1 MNDDLFDS
9 IVELN
14 ESEVLKIVNE
24 RIQSGENV
32 MDILD
37 TSRKAMIEIGD
48 RFAKKEYFL
57 SELVMAGEI
66 FREIMEIL
74 EPELIGSSG
83 VKSIGKILVGTVKG
97 DIHDL
102 GKNIAISILKGN
114 GFEVKDLGVDVTPEV
129 FVEKIKEF
137 EPEILG
143 LSCVIS
149 IGWDALKETVD
160 ALKEAGLRDKV
171 KIILGGGGVSKDVL
185 EYAGADAAVNDA
197 IEGLEQC
204 KRWISA

>member
-1 MNDDLFDS
+1 MHDDLFDS

-14 ESEVLKIVNE
+14 ESDVLKFVHE
-24 RIQSGENV
+24 KIQSGESV
-32 MDILD
+32 IDILD
-37 TSRKAMIEIGD
+37 ACRKAMIEIGD
-48 RFAKKEYFL
+48 RFAKKDYFL

-66 FREIMEIL
+66 FREVMEIL
-74 EPELIGSSG
+74 EPELKGSSG
-83 VKSIGKILVGTVKG
+83 VKSIGKILMGTVKG

-114 GFEVKDLGVDVTPEV
+114 GFEVEDLGVDVAPEI
-129 FVEKIKEF
+129 FVEKVKEY
-137 EPEILG
+137 EPDILG
-143 LSCVIS
+143 MSCVIS

-160 ALKEAGLRDKV
+160 ILKEAGIRDKV

-185 EYAGADAAVNDA
+185 EYVGADAAVNDA

-204 KRWISA
+204 KRWIGA